1 MPPKLAAV
9 IMDSGRRYTVTRKEV
24 LYLFFRK
31 SVIPVVSVALLVCI
45 FKSACMKDGAVDYL
59 WLWIL
64 CGLPFGLH
72 RMWLWFVP
80 GGGSMGGG
88 VALFALNFIIGGV
101 IGGVILVW
109 RLIVAIW
116 YVPLTAYRL
125 IVG

>member
-1 MPPKLAAV
+1 M
-9 IMDSGRRYTVTRKEV
+9 TRKEV

-72 RMWLWFVP
+72 WMWLWFVQD
-80 GGGSMGGG
+80 GGSMGGG
-88 VALFALNFIIGGV
+88 TALFALNFIIGGV
-101 IGGVILVW
+101 VGGFILAW
-109 RLIVAIW
+109 RLIVAVW
-116 YVPLTAYRL
+116 YVPLTVYWL
-125 IVG
+125 IEG